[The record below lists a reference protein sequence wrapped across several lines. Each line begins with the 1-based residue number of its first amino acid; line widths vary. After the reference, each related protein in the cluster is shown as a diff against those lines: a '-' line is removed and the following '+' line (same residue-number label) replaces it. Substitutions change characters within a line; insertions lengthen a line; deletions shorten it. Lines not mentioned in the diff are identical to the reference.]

1 MLIVIIQG
9 LLLEL
14 QVPSLF
20 QTFNA
25 FSGYFIEPMIRH
37 PGNLLFNTE
46 TSDFT
51 SINNMAQTFNYLTI
65 VSKVFLNTEPMPD
78 VLYPGLPYSISGRK
92 NNTASRANIMQS
104 YNSIEGITYKFK
116 VVSELGGSCK
126 PFEKIINI
134 TN

>member
-9 LLLEL
+9 LLYEL

-25 FSGYFIEPMIRH
+25 FSRYFIEPKIRN
-37 PGNLLFNTE
+37 PGDLLFNTK
-46 TSDFT
+46 TYDYT
-51 SINNMAQTFNYLTI
+51 SIGTMAQTFNYLTI
-65 VSKVFLNTEPMPD
+65 VSEVFLNTEPMPD
-78 VLYPGLPYSISGRK
+78 VLYPGLPNSIYGRK

-104 YNSIEGITYKFK
+104 YNIIEGITYKFN
-116 VVSELGGSCK
+116 VVSKLAGSCK
-126 PFEKIINI
+126 PFEKVINV